1 MNKSVRIILI
11 ILVLA
16 IGGIGS
22 VLIERYA
29 YLINDGFGFPL
40 DDPWIHLQFAKNMH
54 DYGSFSYYKNEI
66 VTSGSTSPLYTF
78 LLAIGFFITSNE
90 MVLSYVLG
98 ISFLLI
104 SAFFI
109 YKLTDL
115 YYPEK
120 ILFPIIASLL
130 LVLEPR
136 LQWAALSGMETTM
149 FIAILISTAYYYQK
163 KNIFLFGMTSGLLL
177 WARPEA
183 VIFFVV
189 IIIDVLYNEYIVK
202 LPVIKGKK
210 SQTKTNRWLFRSVWI
225 ILFFGILYIGFNL
238 WLSGSIFPNTY
249 SAKIKYYSQGGQ
261 NFPERF
267 FHFLTDGHLIIFSIF
282 FLVGA
287 ISVIFKIIKR
297 ERSLNFIPFLWCV
310 GLFLAY
316 WKNLPYLY
324 QEGRYLM
331 PLLPFYIL
339 IGINGIDISLTVMKK
354 LFKKQRTLLIASS
367 FILIVFTYQFGNSTW
382 EFRKNY
388 AESCKYISDRQVRA
402 GKWLSVNVP
411 NDAIIATHDI
421 GAISFYSKR
430 KIVDMVGLVSP
441 EMIKNIGNLDKLKD
455 FILNKRVTHIAV
467 LRNWFEISNQNPIF
481 QTDNRKP
488 EIMEIFN
495 YDPKQTHFVP
505 RNVSDMLNA
514 GRYYLSSG
522 NISQAGP
529 LLEYAVR
536 SDPQSATAHFLLGYA
551 HFHDKNFDHARE
563 EITKAVQLHP
573 DFWDA
578 YMVLADVAV
587 QKKQPEEA
595 IKQIEKVITMNPSYV
610 EGYEALAKVYDSFNL
625 DDAKANDYRQRYQ
638 ELLRHS
644 SR

>member
-1 MNKSVRIILI
+1 MNKYVRIFIIILI
-11 ILVLA
+11 IA
-16 IGGIGS
+16 IGGIVS

-29 YLINDGFGFPL
+29 YLTNGSFGFPL
-40 DDPWIHLQFAKNMH
+40 DDPWIHLQFAKNLH
-54 DYGSFSYYKNEI
+54 DYGSFSYYKNEMI
-66 VTSGSTSPLYTF
+66 TSGSTSPLYTL
-78 LLAIGFFITSNE
+78 LLAIGFFISSNE
-90 MVLSYVLG
+90 MVLSYILG

-104 SAFFI
+104 SAFFT
-109 YKLTDL
+109 YKLTEL

-120 ILFPIIASLL
+120 IILPIAATVLL
-130 LVLEPR
+130 IFESR

-149 FIAILISTAYYYQK
+149 FISILIAAVYYYQK
-163 KNIFLFGMTSGLLL
+163 KNILLFGITSGLLL

-189 IIIDVLYNEYIVK
+189 IAVDVLYNEYI
-202 LPVIKGKK
+202 IKSSDPKRKK
-210 SQTKTNRWLFRSVWI
+210 SEAETSRWLFRALTIISVFC
-225 ILFFGILYIGFNL
+225 LLYISFNL

-249 SAKIKYYSQGGQ
+249 SAKIEYYSRGGQ
-261 NFPERF
+261 NFPERV
-267 FHFLTDGHLIIFSIF
+267 FHFLTDGHFIIFSIF
-282 FLVGA
+282 VLIGL
-287 ISVIFKIIKR
+287 ISIIYKIIKR
-297 ERSLNFIPFLWCV
+297 ERANHLIPFLWCV

-331 PLLPFYIL
+331 PLLPFYII
-339 IGINGIDISLTVMKK
+339 IGISGIDTCLVVIKK
-354 LFKKQRTLLIASS
+354 LLKKERTLIIVSS
-367 FILIVFTYQFGNSTW
+367 FILLVLAYQFCTGAW

-388 AESCKYISDRQVRA
+388 TESCKYISDRQVRA
-402 GKWLSVNVP
+402 GKWLYTNVP

-441 EMIKNIGNLDKLKD
+441 EMIKNIGNLDKLRD
-455 FILNKRVTHIAV
+455 YILEKRVTHIAV

-481 QTDNRKP
+481 QTDDRYP

-495 YDPKQTHFVP
+495 YNPKQTHFVP
-505 RNVSDMLNA
+505 RNVSDMMNA
-514 GRYYLSSG
+514 ARYYLSTG
-522 NISQAGP
+522 NLVQAGP
-529 LLEYAVR
+529 LLEYAVG

-551 HFHDKNFDHARE
+551 HFRNGNFDDAKE
-563 EITKAVQLHP
+563 EMKKAIQIHP
-573 DFWDA
+573 EFWDA
-578 YMVLADVAV
+578 YMVLADVAI

-595 IKQIEKVITMNPSYV
+595 IKQIEKVITKNPTYV

-625 DDAKANDYRQRYQ
+625 DSAKANVYKQRYQ
-638 ELLRHS
+638 ELIKQL